1 MELGQVGTCCTLRH
15 RGLACIC
22 LHTARTGFCATVSC
36 PFLATV
42 GEDEGK
48 QGDRENS
55 EWGLKMDSE
64 ALREAWLVGS
74 PSQLGMAV
82 SDTVQ
87 IVEVRYTLG
96 TLGESLGQWT
106 ENWRSNQGGH
116 ALSTTS
122 LSNIPSIFKQVF
134 K

>member
-1 MELGQVGTCCTLRH
+1 M
-15 RGLACIC
+15 AI
-22 LHTARTGFCATVSC
+22 
-36 PFLATV
+36 V

-48 QGDRENS
+48 QGDGENS
-55 EWGLKMDSE
+55 EWGPKTDSE
-64 ALREAWLVGS
+64 ALGEAWLVGS
-74 PSQLGMAV
+74 PSQLSLAV

-87 IVEVRYTLG
+87 IAEVSYTSG